1 MSPDFLHPLSLG
13 FCVTDHSHR
22 NLNRVHR
29 TMKLLT
35 YVLSFLQSLKQTTK
49 FIVPGNTH
57 NRMRGPSHLSDPAG
71 EKRENLSTF
80 YFCEHLK
87 ELHEKDFRLCQTAG

>member
-1 MSPDFLHPLSLG
+1 MCPQTFFHPLSLG

-22 NLNRVHR
+22 NLQRVHR

-35 YVLSFLQSLKQTTK
+35 YGRSFLQSLNQSTK
-49 FIVPGNTH
+49 FIVPGDTY
-57 NRMRGPSHLSDPAG
+57 NRTRGPSHLSDPAG

-80 YFCEHLK
+80 DFCVHLK
-87 ELHEKDFRLCQTAG
+87 ELHFCLCQTAG

>member
-1 MSPDFLHPLSLG
+1 MCPQTFFHPLSLG

-35 YVLSFLQSLKQTTK
+35 YVLSFLQSLNQTTK
-49 FIVPGNTH
+49 FIVPGNAPVTCLILLGRNVKICQH
-57 NRMRGPSHLSDPAG
+57 
-71 EKRENLSTF
+71 STSAS
-80 YFCEHLK
+80 
-87 ELHEKDFRLCQTAG
+87 T